1 MNEQKHTPGPWS
13 ATKQSK
19 TSYRI
24 DTAGEQFPE
33 WKGLAH
39 VFIAVGTED
48 ESKANASLIAA
59 APDMLAALKECQGVL
74 ETAGRYF
81 PKSIQNSDKFHLV
94 NILENSVKKTI
105 AQAEGK

>member
-59 APDMLAALKECQGVL
+59 APDMLAALRALYEHCAMIHKSWGDGDNSKQANAAKK
-74 ETAGRYF
+74 AG
-81 PKSIQNSDKFHLV
+81 LAA
-94 NILENSVKKTI
+94 I